1 MTQVK
6 YMTDL
11 DNGLPLQEQKLI
23 CAWTQAFSEHSHHEA
38 LLENL
43 RTATSTTCLYPE
55 EIRDVF
61 HRWCDGLYERE
72 EGVVSFKRNSEA
84 VLCMAQGMQYPNLQP
99 CRHHAPHPR

>member
-1 MTQVK
+1 MQAIDPVVAAE
-6 YMTDL
+6 
-11 DNGLPLQEQKLI
+11 EQKLI